1 MYISQGYI
9 KKKSEFE
16 KMETGS
22 FEKIFIFAQYDKG
35 GPLVWNLQLTIK
47 ICMHCL
53 IIYGK

>member
-1 MYISQGYI
+1 MQGYI

-35 GPLVWNLQLTIK
+35 FWDKVDISIRRNVLQNQ
-47 ICMHCL
+47 
-53 IIYGK
+53 